1 MGPTRKAREI
11 LRLAMVFMLS
21 SALPAQT
28 QPFPCGQD
36 GSCPRAYHCV
46 EGSCVPRCQPP
57 GKEPAFADFCYPD
70 LEAIGY
76 SQGGPGSD
84 PGCATC
90 SARFELAS
98 VRTMLQVAGVNQ
110 PVKLRLLDRGALPL
124 AELGVFTPQPE
135 EGWAKLPES
144 VDAPLLGRLK
154 AACGFT
160 VEIAD
165 PEGNGSVRRSV
176 CLVKR

>member
-1 MGPTRKAREI
+1 MVGVLGEPGNISAMEGRECPPD
-11 LRLAMVFMLS
+11 S
-21 SALPAQT
+21 
-28 QPFPCGQD
+28 PC
-36 GSCPRAYHCV
+36 PKAYHCV

-57 GKEPAFADFCYPD
+57 GKESPFEDFCYPE

-84 PGCATC
+84 LGCATC
-90 SARFELAS
+90 SARFELAA
-98 VRTMLQVAGVNQ
+98 VRTLLHVAGVNQ

-135 EGWAKLPES
+135 EGWAKLPET

-160 VEIAD
+160 LEISGPESKNGD
-165 PEGNGSVRRSV
+165 PVGKASVRRSV